1 MLCGTDQG
9 GRLCTLLMY
18 EGAIVESVCI
28 RLSVPH
34 ELRLRCGQPTN
45 SCRSMND
52 ELRARSGSRTL
63 MMLHGSD
70 VVSMG
75 IVKASLPSVLLSETP
90 YGRASTPVL

>member
-1 MLCGTDQG
+1 
-9 GRLCTLLMY
+9 
-18 EGAIVESVCI
+18 
-28 RLSVPH
+28 
-34 ELRLRCGQPTN
+34 
-45 SCRSMND
+45 
-52 ELRARSGSRTL
+52 